1 MKVTYFD
8 EKQVESFKKEIQEYQ
23 SKKADIIADYDTVIK
38 KSDEAVALA
47 GKAEEV
53 YNFYAGMNE
62 GYRQYEMFEEIV
74 QLRYD
79 NEKKDNEIKSL
90 RNKLNQAYDF
100 MKQFTIGGIN
110 MLEKFLHSIGERVQQ
125 MVAGIGR

>member
-1 MKVTYFD
+1 MVKRS
-8 EKQVESFKKEIQEYQ
+8 VE
-23 SKKADIIADYDTVIK
+23 AA
-38 KSDEAVALA
+38 ALA

-53 YNFYAGMNE
+53 YNLYAGMS
-62 GYRQYEMFEEIV
+62 GSDRQYEMFEEIV

-79 NEKKDNEIKSL
+79 NEKKNNEIKTL
-90 RNKLNQAYDF
+90 KQKLNQAYEF

-110 MLEKFLHSIGERVQQ
+110 MLEKFLQSVGERVQK